1 MSQSFNNFS
10 LINLPGILSPTFIN
24 KKSDSSL
31 LLYQTDNHLNPNNT
45 LSIVDTISQEI
56 NCNPDGWI
64 LFVSNTYKSQI
75 KKIIEKDFLK
85 AHKQNLFNFADKN
98 YSETILYHE
107 LSNGVIIEF
116 IDTSYGSLFFYDLM
130 ENIQEFTDKLNL
142 NFHDFLFF

>member
-107 LSNGVIIEF
+107 ISNGVII
-116 IDTSYGSLFFYDLM
+116 
-130 ENIQEFTDKLNL
+130 
-142 NFHDFLFF
+142 